1 MGTLAQLF
9 GSNFRGTIQQYC
21 ARQGWKI
28 ADLNDMRAI
37 LRFTM
42 ESRRVQTCY
51 VIKYDKTLEFSVP
64 SMFSFSALDQV
75 PHYVSTLLL
84 KRSSEKK
91 IGFWC
96 LEEIA
101 GKQVYSCMHNA
112 EQDLIDSNY
121 FASVVRALINE
132 CDELETV
139 ILKMMR

>member
-1 MGTLAQLF
+1 MSTLAQLF

-28 ADLNDMRAI
+28 ADLNDVRAI
-37 LRFTM
+37 LRFDMASQRT
-42 ESRRVQTCY
+42 QTCY

-64 SMFSFSALDQV
+64 SMFSFRSIDQV

-101 GKQVYSCMHNA
+101 GQQVYSCMHNA
-112 EQDLIDSNY
+112 ELELIDSTY
-121 FASVVRALINE
+121 FASVVRVLINE

-139 ILKMMR
+139 ILKMIR